1 MDCCPL
7 GGRGGPVNETTSA
20 SPNTP
25 APRDDAMRADA
36 DLGDL
41 WRSYARRT
49 PDTWL
54 ALLASLSIL
63 LIVGFAVVG
72 LTHARWALRW
82 WPTILLPMFVGAFGA
97 WGIADR
103 ELTDRRHHS
112 DSRPLAVRMLIGVE
126 WAAGV
131 AAALAVAAAVI
142 VFLRVTV
149 GTWIS

>member
-7 GGRGGPVNETTSA
+7 GGRGGPVNETTST

-25 APRDDAMRADA
+25 APHDDAMRADA
-36 DLGDL
+36 DLRDL

-54 ALLASLSIL
+54 ALLVSLSIL
-63 LIVGFAVVG
+63 LLVGFAIVG
-72 LTHARWALRW
+72 LMHARWALRW
-82 WPTILLPMFVGAFGA
+82 WPAALLPMFAGAFGA

-103 ELTDRRHHS
+103 ELADRGRES
-112 DSRPLAVRMLIGVE
+112 DRRPLAVRMLIGIE
-126 WAAGV
+126 WAACV
-131 AAALAVAAAVI
+131 AAALAAAAAVI

>member
-1 MDCCPL
+1 M
-7 GGRGGPVNETTSA
+7 NETTSA

-25 APRDDAMRADA
+25 APHDDAMRTDA
-36 DLGDL
+36 DLRDL
-41 WRSYARRT
+41 WRFYARRT

-54 ALLASLSIL
+54 ALLVSVSIL
-63 LIVGFAVVG
+63 LIVGFTVVG

-82 WPTILLPMFVGAFGA
+82 WPTALLPVFAGAFGA

-103 ELTDRRHHS
+103 ELADRRRES
-112 DSRPLAVRMLIGVE
+112 DNHPLAVRMLIGVE
-126 WAAGV
+126 WASCV